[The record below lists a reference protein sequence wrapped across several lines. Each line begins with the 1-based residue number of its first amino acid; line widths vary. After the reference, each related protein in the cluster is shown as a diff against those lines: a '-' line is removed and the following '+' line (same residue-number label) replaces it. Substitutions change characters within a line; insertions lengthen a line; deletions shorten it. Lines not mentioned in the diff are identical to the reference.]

1 MLRINTARYANLS
14 RLLENRVLP
23 KAIDK
28 MQGKMTK
35 TYLYPKKS
43 AKIDNSEAKSERI
56 SCIYETRAIDSS
68 CWNRSIY
75 YFTAIKSRSIALK
88 ILKIEW

>member
-1 MLRINTARYANLS
+1 MLRINTARYANSS
-14 RLLENRVLP
+14 RLLDNRVLP
-23 KAIDK
+23 KTIDK

-56 SCIYETRAIDSS
+56 SCIYERPGDRFIMLESFH
-68 CWNRSIY
+68 ILLHGH
-75 YFTAIKSRSIALK
+75 KIA
-88 ILKIEW
+88 